1 MPCPVPFPARQCTLE
16 PWNAGAGAVNPA
28 ERSALRRTGV
38 LRMEGTA
45 VNIQSRA
52 PRLLAA
58 TGMGLLFGALAS
70 CHYSSDYTYP
80 TINVPNSVAIADV
93 DGDGSPDLLVA
104 TTADQ
109 GIAQNPGFANVIL
122 GNHSSP
128 GTFHTGVHYPT
139 TGHNPSSIALAD
151 LTRSGSLDLVV
162 ANTGMKR
169 SEEHTSE
176 LQSPMYLVCRLL
188 LEKKKCMK

>member
-1 MPCPVPFPARQCTLE
+1 
-16 PWNAGAGAVNPA
+16 
-28 ERSALRRTGV
+28 
-38 LRMEGTA
+38 MEGTA

-109 GIAQNPGFANVIL
+109 GVIALTAIQSVIC
-122 GNHSSP
+122 
-128 GTFHTGVHYPT
+128 GTAIQSISTGASKQHVIATTAAETIGTAISDQSIAAVATIERIVHRSAHDGVHAGT
-139 TGHNPSSIALAD
+139 A
-151 LTRSGSLDLVV
+151 V
-162 ANTGMKR
+162 
-169 SEEHTSE
+169 E
-176 LQSPMYLVCRLL
+176 
-188 LEKKKCMK
+188 